1 MSDAR
6 KEVVVDLSRI
16 AWPQSCCSGCG
27 RIGSG
32 VEEFGSCR
40 CLEPFI
46 TIYSARSYR
55 ALMAKAHAPRP
66 LKREEVAPEDWA
78 RRRAG

>member
-16 AWPQSCCSGCG
+16 TWPQSVCSGCG

-32 VEEFGSCR
+32 IDPYRLCR
-40 CLEPFI
+40 CLEPYI
-46 TIYSARSYR
+46 TVNSPAAYR
-55 ALMAKAHAPRP
+55 ELMTRAHAPRGAN
-66 LKREEVAPEDWA
+66 LTGVAAGWSM
-78 RRRAG
+78 RRAG